1 MQSAQE
7 KITTLLE
14 QTIGLKASAIG
25 ATTLDRAIR
34 SRMRIMASRDVD
46 SYLRSLATSRLE
58 LRLLVEEV
66 VVPETWFF
74 RDQEPFTFLARY
86 ITQSGKD
93 LTRESFRILSL
104 PCSTGEEPYSIA
116 MALLQAGV
124 APPSFYIDAVDVS
137 ERVLERAR
145 KGLYRDN
152 SFRTGDLSF
161 RDVFF
166 TKTAEGFVLQKTVRD
181 KVRFLQG
188 NIIQP
193 RFMGSLGRYD
203 VVFCRNVLIYFNE
216 EAQHQSMEA
225 LHQALQAEGILF
237 TGHAEAGMFYTTKLF
252 SVVHARA
259 FVFRRQDPRPAENW
273 RAGEGRG
280 GTVAQAPLF
289 PLRPSVHLT
298 GEAAPRRAG
307 IVPPQRERG
316 EFALVR
322 QLADEGRLEEAARRS
337 EEHLR
342 RHGPAAEWYY
352 LLGIIRDSQGQSE
365 EALKLLRKA
374 VYIDP
379 ENMESLVY
387 LALLAERAGDLDG
400 AANYKRRVKKLQEG
414 GKDLCQEKG

>member
-1 MQSAQE
+1 MQSARE
-7 KITTLLE
+7 HITSLLE
-14 QTIGLKASAIG
+14 QTIGLKASAVG
-25 ATTLDRAIR
+25 VTTLDRAIR
-34 SRMRIMASRDVD
+34 SRMRVNESPDVG
-46 SYLRSLATSRLE
+46 SYLKNLSTSRLE

-74 RDQEPFTFLARY
+74 RDHEPFAFLAKY

-116 MALLQAGV
+116 MALLQVGV

-145 KGLYRDN
+145 KGLYGDN
-152 SFRTGDLSF
+152 SFRSADLSF
-161 RDVFF
+161 RDIFF
-166 TKTAEGFVLQKTVRD
+166 TKTEDGFVLQKTVRD

-193 RFMGSLGRYD
+193 GFMRSLGRYD

-216 EAQHQSMEA
+216 EAQHQSIEA
-225 LHQALQAEGILF
+225 LHQALLAGGILF
-237 TGHAEAGMFYTTKLF
+237 TGHAEAGLFYTTKLF
-252 SVVHARA
+252 SVAHAKA
-259 FVFRRQDPRPAENW
+259 FVFRRQEPQPVENRRMGEGRKTVVPAQPSPVRPPVGRPREAAPW
-273 RAGEGRG
+273 RAG
-280 GTVAQAPLF
+280 V
-289 PLRPSVHLT
+289 
-298 GEAAPRRAG
+298 
-307 IVPPQRERG
+307 VPREREKR

-374 VYIDP
+374 LYIDP
-379 ENMESLVY
+379 ESVESLVY
-387 LALLAERAGDLDG
+387 LALLAERAGDLEG
-400 AANYKRRVKKLQEG
+400 AANYKRRIRKLQE
-414 GKDLCQEKG
+414 KV

>member
-7 KITTLLE
+7 KITALLE

-34 SRMRIMASRDVD
+34 SRMRVMASRDLD
-46 SYLRSLATSRLE
+46 SYLKSLATSRLE

-74 RDQEPFTFLARY
+74 RDQEPFAFLARY

-166 TKTAEGFVLQKTVRD
+166 TKTEDGFVLQKTVRD

-193 RFMGSLGRYD
+193 GFMRSLGRYD

-225 LHQALQAEGILF
+225 LHQALQAGGILF
-237 TGHAEAGMFYTTKLF
+237 TGHAEAGIFYTTKLF
-252 SVVHARA
+252 SVMHARA
-259 FVFRRQDPRPAENW
+259 FVFRRQEPLPAENW
-273 RAGEGRG
+273 RVGEGH
-280 GTVAQAPLF
+280 GTIAQPPLS

-307 IVPPQRERG
+307 IVRPPQAKG
-316 EFALVR
+316 ELALVR

-342 RHGPAAEWYY
+342 RYGPAAEWYY
-352 LLGIIRDSQGQSE
+352 ILGIIRDSQGQSE

-379 ENMESLVY
+379 ENVESLVY

-400 AANYKRRVKKLQEG
+400 AANYKRRVKKLREG
-414 GKDLCQEKG
+414 GKDLCQEKA

>member
-1 MQSAQE
+1 MQSARE
-7 KITTLLE
+7 KITALLE

-34 SRMRIMASRDVD
+34 SRMRAMASRDVD
-46 SYLRSLATSRLE
+46 FYLESLATSRLE

-74 RDQEPFTFLARY
+74 RDQEPFAFLARY

-137 ERVLERAR
+137 ERVLGRAR
-145 KGLYRDN
+145 KGLYRNN
-152 SFRTGDLSF
+152 SFRTADLSF

-166 TKTAEGFVLQKTVRD
+166 TKTEDGYALQKTVRD

-193 RFMGSLGRYD
+193 EFMRGLGRYD

-216 EAQHQSMEA
+216 EAQRQSMEA
-225 LHQALQAEGILF
+225 LHQALLAGGILF
-237 TGHAEAGMFYTTKLF
+237 TGHAEAGLFYSTKLF
-252 SVVHARA
+252 SVVHAKS
-259 FVFRRQDPRPAENW
+259 FVFSRQEPPAAENW
-273 RAGEGRG
+273 RAAQGR
-280 GTVAQAPLF
+280 GTVAQAPLS
-289 PLRPSVHLT
+289 PARLPVGRTREV
-298 GEAAPRRAG
+298 APRRSG
-307 IVPPQRERG
+307 IVHPQWEKG
-316 EFALVR
+316 ELALVR
-322 QLADEGRLEEAARRS
+322 RLADEGRLEEAASRS
-337 EEHLR
+337 EEHLHR
-342 RHGPAAEWYY
+342 FGPAAEWYY

-379 ENMESLVY
+379 ENVESLVH

-400 AANYKRRVKKLQEG
+400 AANYRRRVKKLREG
-414 GKDLCQEKG
+414 GKDLCQEKE